1 MCIHHRKVMR
11 HWKPD
16 ERRLTCAF
24 ANAGWLQRARGQP
37 CPPSHANCFA
47 WQKPPSQHS
56 PSLLGPFHLRRQTAG
71 IREIARSRWGH
82 LLWLAHPSIVSLS
95 HVTYSCFPVWQH
107 FKTVLSVL
115 CETQKEEEGKKG
127 EEKLTRCL
135 FTQAQILWKSRHHEK
150 NQIMRQQKQSNPP
163 PTRSGLAPLRLPS
176 PHFPLENTQGP
187 SEVIR
192 RRDFTSRNL
201 CKESART
208 KGHLQFYKM
217 ADVMLLLKNEDL
229 PYWVGEEK
237 TRQEG
242 KNREK
247 SCWPGLRQIDS
258 SIDFPV
264 TVTVHPSLLWLHWPI
279 SEKKKPSI
287 ID

>member
-1 MCIHHRKVMR
+1 MLVDCV
-11 HWKPD
+11 P
-16 ERRLTCAF
+16 
-24 ANAGWLQRARGQP
+24 QRARGQP

-115 CETQKEEEGKKG
+115 CETQKEEEEKKVRKSWRG
-127 EEKLTRCL
+127 VSSLKLKFSERAGTTRRTRLC
-135 FTQAQILWKSRHHEK
+135 ANKSRAT
-150 NQIMRQQKQSNPP
+150 P

-176 PHFPLENTQGP
+176 PHFPLENKQGP
-187 SEVIR
+187 LEVIR

-279 SEKKKPSI
+279 SEKKSHLL
-287 ID
+287 